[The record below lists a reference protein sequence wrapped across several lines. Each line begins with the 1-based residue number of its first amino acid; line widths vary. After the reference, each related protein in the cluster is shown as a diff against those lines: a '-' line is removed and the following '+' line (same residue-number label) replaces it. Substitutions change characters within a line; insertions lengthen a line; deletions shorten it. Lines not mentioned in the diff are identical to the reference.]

1 MLEPINLLMLQDT
14 KDVSFIPYRN
24 GVVKITKDKID
35 IVPYIDV
42 DGYIW
47 DRQIIDRDYTLM
59 KLQLS
64 ILLSSI
70 QKSSLQLLAVV
81 SAFFLPIIGI
91 LFLIGFSILVD
102 TITGIW
108 KAKKLGIPIT
118 SRKLSAII
126 SKLMLYEVAVILF
139 YLIDRF
145 ILNDIILVFFSIPL
159 MLTKI
164 LALVLVSIETLSI
177 SENIKAVKGIDL
189 WQAMKLLFARAR
201 DIKQDIDTI
210 K

>member
-1 MLEPINLLMLQDT
+1 
-14 KDVSFIPYRN
+14 
-24 GVVKITKDKID
+24 
-35 IVPYIDV
+35 
-42 DGYIW
+42 
-47 DRQIIDRDYTLM
+47 M
-59 KLQLS
+59 KVQLA

-70 QKSSLQLLAVV
+70 QKYIIQLLAVV
-81 SAFFLPIIGI
+81 GSFFLPISGI
-91 LFLIGFSILVD
+91 LFLIGFAILVD
-102 TITGIW
+102 TLTGIW
-108 KAKKLGIPIT
+108 KSKKLGVPIT

-189 WQAMKLLFARAR
+189 WQSMKLLFARAR

>member
-1 MLEPINLLMLQDT
+1 
-14 KDVSFIPYRN
+14 
-24 GVVKITKDKID
+24 
-35 IVPYIDV
+35 
-42 DGYIW
+42 
-47 DRQIIDRDYTLM
+47 M

-81 SAFFLPIIGI
+81 STFFLPISGI
-91 LFLIGFSILVD
+91 LFLIGFAIVID

-189 WQAMKLLFARAR
+189 WQSMKLLFARAR

>member
-1 MLEPINLLMLQDT
+1 
-14 KDVSFIPYRN
+14 
-24 GVVKITKDKID
+24 
-35 IVPYIDV
+35 
-42 DGYIW
+42 
-47 DRQIIDRDYTLM
+47 M

-81 SAFFLPIIGI
+81 STFFLPITGI
-91 LFLIGFSILVD
+91 LFLIGFAIVVD
-102 TITGIW
+102 TLTGIW

-145 ILNDIILVFFSIPL
+145 ILNDIILTFFSVPL

-164 LALVLVSIETLSI
+164 LALVLCSIETLSI

>member
-1 MLEPINLLMLQDT
+1 
-14 KDVSFIPYRN
+14 
-24 GVVKITKDKID
+24 
-35 IVPYIDV
+35 
-42 DGYIW
+42 
-47 DRQIIDRDYTLM
+47 M

-81 SAFFLPIIGI
+81 STFFLPISGI
-91 LFLIGFSILVD
+91 LFLIGFAILVD
-102 TITGIW
+102 TLTGIW

-145 ILNDIILVFFSIPL
+145 ILNDIILTFFSVPL

-164 LALVLVSIETLSI
+164 LSLVLVSIEVISI
-177 SENIKAVKGIDL
+177 SENYKAVKGIDL